1 MERRDTAADGNF
13 ERDVMVG
20 FLRLAFRRR
29 LAMPAHN
36 TPSPAQ
42 RQRTA
47 PAVCALDVHRRSWLN
62 PPVTGDDQR
71 PGAPREAQPSAGPCG
86 TDMDDAPPAAPPPW
100 AAADDASLLR
110 MRVCDLRAGIEGSV
124 VERRIGRLY
133 REMVNRGFTF
143 LPSCY
148 LATEWLC
155 PDLVPLIGIPF
166 CLSHPRLMRLER
178 AMMLEVEGEAEAEC
192 MKLLR
197 HECGHAVNYAYQL
210 YRRTR
215 WRELFGPM
223 GAAYDPHE
231 YDMRPYSRQFVVH
244 LRDNYAQAHPDEDF
258 AETFAVWLTP
268 GLDWRARYRGWGAL
282 AKLEYVDHLMRGIA
296 DRPPALTG
304 GPRLF
309 AASTTRATLATYF
322 ARKQKEFS
330 QGYVGFY
337 DTMLRRL
344 FTVTPAPDRLPARRF
359 LATHRRAL
367 VDTVADWARAPKYAA
382 DRLVGRLAQR
392 AGELGLHLRT
402 AEVAA
407 LLPAGACLTSLVL
420 AARHHDLRGL
430 RGKETRP

>member
-1 MERRDTAADGNF
+1 M
-13 ERDVMVG
+13 
-20 FLRLAFRRR
+20 
-29 LAMPAHN
+29 
-36 TPSPAQ
+36 
-42 RQRTA
+42 
-47 PAVCALDVHRRSWLN
+47 
-62 PPVTGDDQR
+62 TGDDQR
-71 PGAPREAQPSAGPCG
+71 PGAPREALPSAGADG
-86 TDMDDAPPAAPPPW
+86 ADAGDAPPAAAPPDW
-100 AAADDASLLR
+100 ADADDSALLR
-110 MRVCDLRAGIEGSV
+110 IRVCDLRVGIEGSG

-133 REMVNRGFTF
+133 RELVTRGFTF

-166 CLSHPRLMRLER
+166 CLAHPRLMRLEKT
-178 AMMLEVEGEAEAEC
+178 MMLEVEGETEAEC

-197 HECGHAVNYAYQL
+197 HECGHAVNYAYRL
-210 YRRTR
+210 YRRSR

-223 GAAYDPHE
+223 HAAYDPHE

-268 GLDWRARYRGWGAL
+268 GLDWRARYRDWGAL

-296 DRPPALTG
+296 DQPPVVTG
-304 GPRLF
+304 GPRHF

-337 DTMLRRL
+337 DSMLRRL
-344 FTVTPAPDRLPARRF
+344 FAATPAPDRLPARRF
-359 LATHRRAL
+359 LTVHRRAL
-367 VDTVADWARAPKYAA
+367 VDTVADWTRAPKYAA
-382 DRLVGRLAQR
+382 DRLVRRLAQR
-392 AGELGLHLRT
+392 AGELDLHLRT
-402 AEVAA
+402 PEAAA
-407 LLPAGACLTSLVL
+407 LLPVGSCLTSLVL

-430 RGKETRP
+430 RDGEDGP